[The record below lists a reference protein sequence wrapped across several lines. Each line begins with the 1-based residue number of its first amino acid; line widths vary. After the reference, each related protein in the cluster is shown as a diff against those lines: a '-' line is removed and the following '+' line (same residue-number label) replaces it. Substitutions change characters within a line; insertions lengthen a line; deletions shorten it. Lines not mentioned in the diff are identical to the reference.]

1 MKDITAAA
9 KVLMDLTQ
17 AGDNENGS
25 PVFTASPGGAPA
37 DAAVA
42 VARLGAHTALIGRT
56 GNDELGAFLRRALEY
71 DQQSGW
77 FFLPLKYGPGLKK
90 SGPFVCS

>member
-1 MKDITAAA
+1 MKDIPAAA

-17 AGDNENGS
+17 AGVNENGS
-25 PVFTASPGGAPA
+25 PVFTPRPSGVPA
-37 DAAVA
+37 VAAVA
-42 VARLGAHTALIGRT
+42 AARLGAHTALIGRT

-77 FFLPLKYGPGLKK
+77 FFLPPKYGPDLKK

>member
-1 MKDITAAA
+1 MKDIPAAA

-25 PVFTASPGGAPA
+25 PVFTPRPGGASA

-42 VARLGAHTALIGRT
+42 AARLGAHTALIGRT
-56 GNDELGAFLRRALEY
+56 GGDEPSAFLRRALEY

-77 FFLPLKYGPGLKK
+77 FFLPPKIRP
-90 SGPFVCS
+90 